1 MKAPAIGER
10 WEARRLLALLT
21 AACVAAAM
29 FLVYAGT
36 ALAEHI
42 PSTGSVPSHCVKFD
56 YGHDALG
63 TTKSPTDYPD
73 VDITLVSWNDTP
85 EDPHSVTFTIAGLA
99 EGQYVDINL
108 KSGSNDEDGGPY
120 GNGTH
125 TAGNSFQQG
134 ISHITLCVFEEEPE
148 PTTTTTEATT
158 TTTEATTT
166 TTEATTTTTEA
177 TTTTVEDTTTTTV
190 EDTTTTTVED
200 TTTTTI
206 EDEVLPTVVTTVPD
220 EVDDEELPFTG
231 IDSDVM
237 LGLAVV
243 LLGGGAL
250 LLLMTRRLEEN

>member
-1 MKAPAIGER
+1 MRAPAIGER
-10 WEARRLLALLT
+10 WEARRLLAILT
-21 AACVAAAM
+21 AACVAGAM

-36 ALAEHI
+36 AMADHI
-42 PSTGSVPSHCVKFD
+42 PSTGTVPSNCVKFD
-56 YGHDALG
+56 YGQDALG

-85 EDPHSVTFTIAGLA
+85 ADPHSVTFTIAGLA
-99 EGQYVDINL
+99 DDQYVDINL
-108 KSGSNDEDGGPY
+108 KSGNNDEEDGPY

-134 ISHITLCVFEEEPE
+134 ISHITLCVFEEE

-177 TTTTVEDTTTTTV
+177 TTTTTV
-190 EDTTTTTVED
+190 EDTTTTTV
-200 TTTTTI
+200 

-231 IDSDVM
+231 VDSDIM

-250 LLLMTRRLEEN
+250 LLLMTRKLEEN